1 MKSALLLKKSGDIVE
16 VDVSDINLNSINSS
30 WITSLKTK
38 IPNKGIN
45 SSFSEIDYYNYKKQ
59 LFILWGYSDG
69 NAGQENIHELPP
81 PLDKRLL
88 FGDIVVASF
97 DEVTGILN
105 NLNVSL
111 YEDFYKTMYGGFEDL
126 GSEDSELSDPDD
138 MWRYNSEEDPDY
150 APSEEC
156 SSEEYI
162 SDEDA
167 DSY

>member
-1 MKSALLLKKSGDIVE
+1 M
-16 VDVSDINLNSINSS
+16 
-30 WITSLKTK
+30 
-38 IPNKGIN
+38 
-45 SSFSEIDYYNYKKQ
+45 
-59 LFILWGYSDG
+59 
-69 NAGQENIHELPP
+69 
-81 PLDKRLL
+81 
-88 FGDIVVASF
+88 FGDIIVASF
-97 DEVTGILN
+97 DENTGILN

-138 MWRYNSEEDPDY
+138 MWRYNSEDDPDY

>member
-1 MKSALLLKKSGDIVE
+1 
-16 VDVSDINLNSINSS
+16 
-30 WITSLKTK
+30 
-38 IPNKGIN
+38 
-45 SSFSEIDYYNYKKQ
+45 
-59 LFILWGYSDG
+59 
-69 NAGQENIHELPP
+69 
-81 PLDKRLL
+81 
-88 FGDIVVASF
+88 
-97 DEVTGILN
+97 
-105 NLNVSL
+105 
-111 YEDFYKTMYGGFEDL
+111 MYGGFEDL

>member
-1 MKSALLLKKSGDIVE
+1 MKSALLLKKSGNIVE
-16 VDVSDINLNSINSS
+16 LDVSDINLNSINSS

-45 SSFSEIDYYNYKKQ
+45 SSFNEIDYYNYKKQ

-88 FGDIVVASF
+88 FGDVVVASF

-111 YEDFYKTMYGGFEDL
+111 
-126 GSEDSELSDPDD
+126 
-138 MWRYNSEEDPDY
+138 
-150 APSEEC
+150 
-156 SSEEYI
+156 
-162 SDEDA
+162 
-167 DSY
+167 